1 VKRCRICRTEFE
13 PRNTLQQTCKPACAI
28 EYSRT
33 SSKERLAKDAKRAFH
48 VERRVSRRRG
58 ALTKAKDGYQARADG
73 VQLVH
78 PATGS
83 RAAVHLLWQ
92 LHRRQRTG
100 SRWDAGHYRSTG
112 AAPHLRFNEDN
123 CHRQRVV
130 CNRNGSGRAVEYRRG
145 LINRIGIARVE
156 ALEND
161 NSIRKFS
168 ALELREVRD
177 LYRRRRK
184 EMEKAAM
191 TCRVFGCGSS
201 RDTRP
206 TSFVRN
212 ELPSM
217 ALRTTDTI
225 KSRPSRSQESLRRMA
240 TYGVYAAD
248 HPLAAHG
255 YVFEHRN
262 RLRRAGSEDPQ
273 VRAVSELSRSPGATC
288 HVDHG

>member
-1 VKRCRICRTEFE
+1 VERLVQSHALALSALHDEGKKAEGAGVNAVIKTKLCRICKTEFL
-13 PRNTLQQTCKPACAI
+13 PRSSFQQTCNKPACAI

-48 VERRVSRRRG
+48 VERRVDRKGTRVALERLKNRRQ
-58 ALTKAKDGYQARADG
+58 LTKEAQIEFNRFIRERDRA
-73 VQLVH
+73 Q
-78 PATGS
+78 PCICCGS
-83 RAAVHLLWQ
+83 FTADSDLI
-92 LHRRQRTG
+92 TG

-184 EMEKAAM
+184 EMEKA
-191 TCRVFGCGSS
+191 V
-201 RDTRP
+201 
-206 TSFVRN
+206 
-212 ELPSM
+212 
-217 ALRTTDTI
+217 
-225 KSRPSRSQESLRRMA
+225 
-240 TYGVYAAD
+240 
-248 HPLAAHG
+248 
-255 YVFEHRN
+255 
-262 RLRRAGSEDPQ
+262 
-273 VRAVSELSRSPGATC
+273 
-288 HVDHG
+288 

>member
-48 VERRVSRRRG
+48 VERQGTRVALDKLKNRRQ
-58 ALTKAKDGYQARADG
+58 LTKEAQVEFNRFIRERDRA
-73 VQLVH
+73 Q
-78 PATGS
+78 PCICCGS
-83 RAAVHLLWQ
+83 FTADSDLI
-92 LHRRQRTG
+92 TG

-184 EMEKAAM
+184 EMEKA
-191 TCRVFGCGSS
+191 
-201 RDTRP
+201 
-206 TSFVRN
+206 
-212 ELPSM
+212 L
-217 ALRTTDTI
+217 
-225 KSRPSRSQESLRRMA
+225 
-240 TYGVYAAD
+240 
-248 HPLAAHG
+248 
-255 YVFEHRN
+255 
-262 RLRRAGSEDPQ
+262 
-273 VRAVSELSRSPGATC
+273 
-288 HVDHG
+288 